1 MLFARTEDISEIINS
16 MNFDLE
22 VLINKNIIIS
32 GAFGFIGKY
41 ILQSLIEFRE
51 KNKIEFSIFAIDNFI
66 TSNKDSINYF
76 HNKNIN
82 YLNHDINKE
91 LNLDI
96 NFDYI
101 ICLAGIASPY
111 YYNKYPLET
120 LDVSINGVKN
130 MFKLKHNDQSKFT
143 FFSTSE
149 IYGDPPSDHI
159 PTKESYRGNVTST
172 GPRSCYD
179 ESKRV
184 GETIC
189 YINSSV
195 LGKKITIIRPFNV
208 YGPGMSLDDYRILP
222 NITRSLF
229 LNEQLKVYDTGKQTR
244 TYCYITDA
252 INGFLKAIFKN
263 EKFGLYNIGNDD
275 GEINVLDLIKVSE
288 EIMDAK
294 INYKISSYPKEYPSD
309 QPQRRCPNISN
320 AKKNLNYYPNIV
332 LKEGL
337 KRHFTW
343 AKDFLN
349 N

>member
-130 MFKLKHNDQSKFT
+130 MFKLKHNDQSKFI

-159 PTKESYRGNVTST
+159 PTKES
-172 GPRSCYD
+172 
-179 ESKRV
+179 
-184 GETIC
+184 
-189 YINSSV
+189 
-195 LGKKITIIRPFNV
+195 
-208 YGPGMSLDDYRILP
+208 
-222 NITRSLF
+222 
-229 LNEQLKVYDTGKQTR
+229 
-244 TYCYITDA
+244 
-252 INGFLKAIFKN
+252 
-263 EKFGLYNIGNDD
+263 
-275 GEINVLDLIKVSE
+275 
-288 EIMDAK
+288 
-294 INYKISSYPKEYPSD
+294 
-309 QPQRRCPNISN
+309 
-320 AKKNLNYYPNIV
+320 
-332 LKEGL
+332 
-337 KRHFTW
+337 
-343 AKDFLN
+343 
-349 N
+349 